1 MSEIVYSI
9 LTLFTGIITGV
20 MFYGGLWY
28 TVQKIVSSKMPA
40 LWVIGSFLIRVGI
53 TLLVFYYISFNR
65 WQWLPVCLVGF
76 IIARFLVSRITKSA
90 QKNPFTF
97 KKEVNHAH

>member
-9 LTLFTGIITGV
+9 LTLFTGIITGA

-28 TVQKIVSSKMPA
+28 TVQKIVTSTMPA

-53 TLLVFYYISFNR
+53 TLLVFYYISFNH
-65 WQWLPVCLVGF
+65 WQRLPVCLVGF
-76 IIARFLVSRITKSA
+76 IIARFLVNRITKSDK
-90 QKNPFTF
+90 KNQFTF